1 MPRGDWGS
9 LWSALSTTEGLAQR
23 AIWGADGGIA
33 LGDLAHGSSLGGQLE
48 TLSERCVL
56 LVAGSQLAAALALIE
71 LDGVARRIVLCTPD
85 LAAEHLPYVVAT
97 AGADAVV
104 SDAARPAPSLSR
116 PGPIVTCCLDLAPG
130 TVDRRA
136 RLQTE
141 WILLT
146 SGTTGPPKMVVHTL
160 ASLAGA
166 MKARGTP
173 AGPALWSTFYDI
185 RRYGGLQ
192 ILLRATLGGGS
203 LVLSS
208 AGEAMSDFLQRAAS
222 RGVTHILGTPTHWR
236 SALMSPAARL
246 LRPQYVRLSGE
257 IADQAILDH
266 LRASFPD
273 AKVVHA
279 FASTEAGVG
288 FEVADGK
295 AGFPASLIGQA
306 GAAVD
311 MKVVDGSL
319 RIRSSRTA
327 ARYLGEQSTVLVDS
341 EGYVDTGDMVE
352 LRGER
357 YYFVGR
363 RGGIINVGGLKIH
376 PEEVE
381 TVINTHPRVRVSL
394 VRARKSPIT
403 GALVIADVVL
413 NMPLE
418 EATGIAQA
426 LEREILEHCRASL
439 PRHKVPAK
447 VNFVAALATAA
458 SGKIARRDA

>member
-1 MPRGDWGS
+1 
-9 LWSALSTTEGLAQR
+9 
-23 AIWGADGGIA
+23 
-33 LGDLAHGSSLGGQLE
+33 
-48 TLSERCVL
+48 
-56 LVAGSQLAAALALIE
+56 
-71 LDGVARRIVLCTPD
+71 
-85 LAAEHLPYVVAT
+85 
-97 AGADAVV
+97 VV

-295 AGFPASLIGQA
+295 AGFPASLIGRA

>member
-1 MPRGDWGS
+1 
-9 LWSALSTTEGLAQR
+9 LSAADGLEQR
-23 AIWGADGGIA
+23 ALWGADGSVA
-33 LGDLAHGSSLGGQLE
+33 LGDLARGSSLGGRLE
-48 TLSERCVL
+48 ELRGRRVFLAMT
-56 LVAGSQLAAALALIE
+56 SQLAAALALIE
-71 LDGVARRIVLCTPD
+71 LDGVARRIVLCPPD
-85 LAAEHLPYVVAT
+85 LTAEHVPYVIAT

-104 SDAARPAPSLSR
+104 SDRGGPEPGEPS
-116 PGPIVTCCLDLAPG
+116 PGPFVTCSLKLAPNAP
-130 TVDRRA
+130 DRRA

-146 SGTTGPPKMVVHTL
+146 SGTTGPPKMVVHSL

-208 AGEAMSDFLQRAAS
+208 AGEAMSDFLQRAGA

-236 SALMSPAARL
+236 SALMSPAAHAL
-246 LRPQYVRLSGE
+246 KPQYARLSGE
-257 IADQAILDH
+257 IADQAILDR
-266 LRASFPD
+266 LRSFYPQ
-273 AKVVHA
+273 AKIVHA

-288 FEVADGK
+288 FEVGDCM
-295 AGFPASLIGQA
+295 AGFPASLVGQT
-306 GAAVD
+306 GAKVD

-319 RIRSSRTA
+319 RIRSARTA
-327 ARYLGEQSTVLVDS
+327 ARYLGEQSAVLVDA

-352 LRGER
+352 LRGDR

-363 RGGIINVGGLKIH
+363 RDGIINVGGLKIH

-381 TVINTHPRVRVSL
+381 TVINAHPHVRVSL
-394 VRARKSPIT
+394 VRARKNPIT

-413 NMPLE
+413 NSPPD
-418 EATGIAQA
+418 EAKGGAKA

-439 PRHKVPAK
+439 PRHKVPAA
-447 VNFVAALATAA
+447 VNFVASLAMAA
-458 SGKIARRDA
+458 SGKIARRNA